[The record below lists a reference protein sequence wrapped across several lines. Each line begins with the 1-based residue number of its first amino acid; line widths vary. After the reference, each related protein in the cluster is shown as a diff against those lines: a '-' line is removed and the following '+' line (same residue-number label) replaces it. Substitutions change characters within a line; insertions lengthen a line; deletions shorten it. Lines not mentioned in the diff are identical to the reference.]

1 MAYLVNSPGSCGEF
15 IQGYAEEGSFMV
27 TCPINRFATAVVDEK
42 AGTPLPEKA
51 QQAVK
56 KTLAY
61 LGEKE
66 IKGFVHLFSAIPK
79 GKGLASSTADI
90 SAVVQAVALSLGRK
104 LSPEEIAH
112 LALAIEPS
120 DATFFK
126 GIIQFDYRHGKL
138 IRPMGLCPAMD
149 ILIYDCG
156 GEVDTMMFNSRA
168 DLIALQKSN
177 QEEIQKALTLFE
189 QGIAAQSVETIGK
202 AATISAFCNQKILYK
217 KQLDDFYR
225 VGSSVGGQGVI
236 CAHSGTVL
244 GLILKEGADDRPI
257 RRALED
263 EVEDITFLDRVSL
276 TNKGMEIREQ
286 S

>member
-1 MAYLVNSPGSCGEF
+1 MAYLVSSPGSCGEF

-27 TCPINRFATAVVDEK
+27 TCPINRYATATVDEK
-42 AGTPLPEKA
+42 RGAPLPEKA
-51 QQAVK
+51 QQAVE

-61 LGEKE
+61 LGETKLH
-66 IKGFVHLFSAIPK
+66 GFVHLLSAIPK

-90 SAVVQAVALSLGRK
+90 SAVVQAVALSFGRK

-112 LALAIEPS
+112 LALSIEPS

-126 GIIQFDYRHGKL
+126 GIVRFDYRRGKQ

-177 QEEIQKALTLFE
+177 QEEIQKALALFE
-189 QGIAAQSVETIGK
+189 EGIATQSAVTIGK

-217 KQLDDFYR
+217 KQLDDLYR
-225 VGSSVGGQGVI
+225 VGMSAGGKGVI

-244 GLILKEGADDRPI
+244 GLIVDAGADDASI
-257 RRALED
+257 RHALEKQ
-263 EVEDITFLDRVSL
+263 VQDITFLDRVSL

-286 S
+286 P